1 MNLNIQPTERYINLK
16 LGYTNYRLA
25 MRNGQDSEMKFILT
39 LLKSPE
45 IEYNSNNIAGAVGIS
60 AVGVLKIA
68 RKLEKENV
76 LTSRKVG
83 KANIYRVNLDSD
95 YARQYIKY
103 LLKREAEKAPP
114 YVRVWIKELKKI
126 KSSDGV
132 ILFGSVLRK
141 GEEARDIDA
150 MVVVNQ
156 KSFKKVKK
164 EIEEINF
171 INIKKVHPIY
181 QTKEDVEQHIK
192 KRQAVVLSALKGI
205 FIFGEDLF
213 LEVLSS

>member
-1 MNLNIQPTERYINLK
+1 
-16 LGYTNYRLA
+16 

-45 IEYNSNNIAGAVGIS
+45 MEYNSNNIAGAVGIS

-68 RKLEKENV
+68 RKLEKENI
-76 LTSRKVG
+76 LTSRKIG

-150 MVVVNQ
+150 LVIVNQ

-171 INIKKVHPIY
+171 INLKKVHPIY
-181 QTKEDVEQHIK
+181 QTKEDIEQHIK
-192 KRQAVVLSALKGI
+192 KRQAVVLSALKGM

>member
-1 MNLNIQPTERYINLK
+1 
-16 LGYTNYRLA
+16 

-45 IEYNSNNIAGAVGIS
+45 MEYNSNNIAGAVGIS

-68 RKLEKENV
+68 RKLEKENI
-76 LTSRKVG
+76 LTSRKIG

-150 MVVVNQ
+150 LVIVNQ

-171 INIKKVHPIY
+171 INLKKVHPIY
-181 QTKEDVEQHIK
+181 QTKEDIERHIK
-192 KRQAVVLSALKGI
+192 KRQAVVLSALKGM